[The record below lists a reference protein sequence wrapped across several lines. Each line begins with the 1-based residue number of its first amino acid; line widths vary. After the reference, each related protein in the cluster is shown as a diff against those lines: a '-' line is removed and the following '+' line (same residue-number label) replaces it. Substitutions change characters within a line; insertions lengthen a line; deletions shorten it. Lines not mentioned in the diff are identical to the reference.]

1 MKSVFSIG
9 VALSLSIMSYLV
21 GQDAPQDRIE
31 KLEKRIDSLSEEL
44 KVRGGDVDRLDTE
57 IIPSL
62 KQQILAAKAEQ
73 SKEAGALRTSLD
85 VGLLRAIPIGT
96 IVSWSGGLDS
106 LPDTWAV
113 CDGRTVNG
121 IKTPDL
127 RSHFLR
133 GAGPTP
139 DSTLNST
146 GGNDSIP
153 AHWHNLDT
161 DCRAVRVSFSDS
173 SASFRQNFAA
183 HSKKIESLRADDVVW
198 SAERI
203 PLWNGEPDLQHGHSF
218 GTGFVTGT
226 TKSAGGGDNRPAYY
240 SVHFIMRVK

>member
-21 GQDAPQDRIE
+21 GHDAPQDRVE
-31 KLEKRIDSLSEEL
+31 KLEKRIDSLSEKLE
-44 KVRGGDVDRLDTE
+44 VRGGDVDRLDTE

-73 SKEAGALRTSLD
+73 SKAAGALRTSLD

-133 GAGPTP
+133 GAGTNP
-139 DSTLNST
+139 DSVAGVT
-146 GGNDSIP
+146 GGTDTIP
-153 AHWHNLDT
+153 SHFHLIEKCQAYNIKSGLIEPPYY
-161 DCRAVRVSFSDS
+161 AIENEPISSFETKLISYRYMPT
-173 SASFRQNFAA
+173 AL
-183 HSKKIESLRADDVVW
+183 HS
-198 SAERI
+198 
-203 PLWNGEPDLQHGHSF
+203 HSH
-218 GTGFVTGT
+218 GTGDVKGVTEREG
-226 TKSAGGGDNRPAYY
+226 AGDNRPAYY